1 MTCRTVK
8 EESVLSRLALLLAL
22 VALVTGCASVQPPSP
37 SPDASPTAEASP
49 SAAAGLPKTVEHA
62 LGTTEIPA
70 TPEQIVVLNQYSL
83 LDYLLA
89 LGLPPAASTGDPA
102 ADYPFAS
109 YLEGRT
115 DGIEMV
121 GGTEEPNLEQIA
133 ALRPDLILAN
143 PWQEDIYAELSEIAP
158 TVGVPLSYSDYLEEL
173 RWVADLVGRSN
184 EAEALI
190 AEHETRIDSI
200 RQLLGERAGELELTV
215 VRIFPDSARVEG
227 DSYVTN
233 LLRSAG
239 FALSPIHSSPDGAE
253 LSLERIPE
261 LDADAVIVY
270 SAANAQLEADN
281 AAAREEWLDSPMWD
295 NLAAA
300 QAGQVYVVDSF
311 LWAGGGFLWAE
322 AMLDDLER
330 LLRTEDPQ
338 PID

>member
-1 MTCRTVK
+1 MIW
-8 EESVLSRLALLLAL
+8 LLAAALL
-22 VALVTGCASVQPPSP
+22 VGCTAAQSP
-37 SPDASPTAEASP
+37 SASPTATATPAGEASP
-49 SAAAGLPKTVEHA
+49 SLSTAFPQTIEHA
-62 LGTTEIPA
+62 LGTTEIPGP
-70 TPEQIVVLNQYSL
+70 PERIVVLNQYSL

-89 LGLPPAASTGDPA
+89 LDLAPIASTGDPA
-102 ADYPFAS
+102 AEYPFAS

-115 DGIEMV
+115 DGVEMV
-121 GGTEEPNLEQIA
+121 GGSEEPNLEQIA

-143 PWQEDIYAELSEIAP
+143 PWQEDIFAELSEIAP

-173 RWVADLVGRSN
+173 RWVADLIGRSDD
-184 EAEALI
+184 AEALI
-190 AEHETRIDSI
+190 AEHEARIDGM
-200 RQLLGERAGELELTV
+200 RELLGDRAGELELTV

-227 DSYVTN
+227 DSYVTT

-239 FALSPIHSSPDGAE
+239 FGLSSVHDDPAGAE

-281 AAAREEWLDSPMWD
+281 AAARDEWLASPLWQ

-300 QAGQVYVVDSF
+300 QAEQVYAVDSF

-330 LLRTEDPQ
+330 LLQTDDPQ
-338 PID
+338 PIH